1 MKIKKVLFTENS
13 ISNINK
19 IINEHEFK
27 TEIGGSLVGYQK
39 EDQLI
44 ITHASKPGND
54 SKMSFDSIEIDGE
67 HVTRFCNKLNE
78 LSNHRLYFIGD
89 WHTHLSNNL
98 NPSES
103 DLTAI
108 KQLSNYLPRQYRN
121 SLITIIVNHYI
132 PSRIGVYTLNNFDE
146 LRALSYSVIPNPIW
160 ISKYI

>member
-27 TEIGGSLVGYQK
+27 TEIGGALVGYQK
-39 EDQLI
+39 EDKLI
-44 ITHASKPGND
+44 VTHASNPGND
-54 SKMSFDSIEIDGE
+54 SKMSFDSIEIDGK
-67 HVTRFCNKLNE
+67 HVTRFCNRLNE
-78 LSNHRLYFIGD
+78 LSNYRLYYIGD

-98 NPSES
+98 RPSER

-108 KQLSNYLPRQYRN
+108 KQLSNYLPKQYRN
-121 SLITIIVNHYI
+121 SLITIIVNHYK
-132 PSRIGVYTLNNFDE
+132 PSRIAVYSLNNFNE
-146 LRALSYSVIPNPIW
+146 LKALSNSVIPNPIW